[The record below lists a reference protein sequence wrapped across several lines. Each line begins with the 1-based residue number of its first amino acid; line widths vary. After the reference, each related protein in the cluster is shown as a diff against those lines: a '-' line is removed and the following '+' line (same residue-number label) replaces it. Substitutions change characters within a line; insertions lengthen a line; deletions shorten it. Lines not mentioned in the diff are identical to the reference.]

1 MPIKPLLNAPIKTQ
15 TRVDNVPF
23 QTVFSLMLV
32 IEVLMGGVTNDEE
45 VLSPN
50 IRDNVQK
57 NSKENTK
64 LKNKKVETTN
74 N

>member
-1 MPIKPLLNAPIKTQ
+1 
-15 TRVDNVPF
+15 
-23 QTVFSLMLV
+23 MLV